1 VRVDVLLDGFIRP
14 FGELPPAR
22 FYLPA
27 VRRHQRTIRRKRRN
41 GPELRWHAS
50 RNIAKESSMNRLHL
64 LFLSLV
70 LTFPLAAVAQHGD
83 DAATPS
89 SAPAEARQFDFLLG
103 QWQLDVRP
111 KVSGLAAMIHGAP
124 RLVGTWKAE
133 RSADGLGI
141 DDEMRIVDA
150 SGNPISLTR
159 AHRIYSGS
167 EGQWKISGQDVTHA
181 RNSEAT
187 AKWLGGEMHVEGHSA
202 DAGSDPSSTRTRY
215 FDISAD
221 SFRMRQD
228 RSSDNGQTWDE
239 GTLTIDAKRVA
250 ATATR

>member
-1 VRVDVLLDGFIRP
+1 MEP
-14 FGELPPAR
+14 
-22 FYLPA
+22 
-27 VRRHQRTIRRKRRN
+27 
-41 GPELRWHAS
+41 
-50 RNIAKESSMNRLHL
+50 SMNRIRLFFRL
-64 LFLSLV
+64 FFLSLV
-70 LTFPLAAVAQHGD
+70 LTCPAAAMAQHSADAAAAV
-83 DAATPS
+83 S
-89 SAPAEARQFDFLLG
+89 SAPLEARQFDFLLG
-103 QWQLDVRP
+103 QWQLEVHP
-111 KVSGLAAMIHGAP
+111 KVSGLAAIIHGAP

-133 RSADGLGI
+133 RSPDGLGI

-159 AHRIYSGS
+159 AHRIYSGA
-167 EGQWKISGQDVTHA
+167 EGLWKISGQDVTHA

-202 DAGSDPSSTRTRY
+202 DAGGDPSLSRTLY

-239 GTLTIDAKRVA
+239 GTLTIDAKRAA
-250 ATATR
+250 ATATP